1 VIITGCSSGI
11 GRAAAFHF
19 ARNGF
24 AVVATVRQE
33 YELMILQAELHQAS
47 VHTLV
52 SKCDITSE
60 EDAKRLIETTHE
72 RFGRVDVLI
81 NNAGFGRFGGVEI
94 VSDDEA
100 RAQLEVNTIAP
111 MRLAQLVLPIMREQG
126 RGRIINISSVAGRVV
141 LPWGGWYSASKFAL
155 EALTDALR
163 LECKP
168 FNIHVVSVLAGSV
181 RSAFTKN
188 VYLSPPERVS
198 LPLYNR
204 IHEHAVARR
213 SKPRPGAWDVERMA
227 KLLFHIA
234 TTRRPRTRYVT
245 TSVAKVAV
253 FLRNILP
260 DRLWDI
266 FILRAYGAH
275 SILKNPAK

>member
-1 VIITGCSSGI
+1 MIITGCSSGI
-11 GRAAAFHF
+11 GRAAVFHF

-33 YELMILQAELHQAS
+33 YELMVLQAELHQAS
-47 VHTLV
+47 VYTLV
-52 SKCDITSE
+52 KRCDVTNAQDISQ
-60 EDAKRLIETTHE
+60 LIETTRE
-72 RFGRVDVLI
+72 RFGRIDVLI

-94 VSDDEA
+94 VSVDEA

-111 MRLAQLVLPIMREQG
+111 MRLAQLVMPIMREQG
-126 RGRIINISSVAGRVV
+126 GGRIINVSSVAGRVV

-168 FNIHVVSVLAGSV
+168 FDIHVVSVLSGSV

-188 VYLSPPERVS
+188 VYLSPPERVN
-198 LPLYNR
+198 LPLYQQV
-204 IHEHAVARR
+204 HEHAVARR
-213 SKPRPGAWDVERMA
+213 SKPRPGAWDAERMA
-227 KLLFHIA
+227 RLLFHIA
-234 TTRRPRTRYVT
+234 TTRRPRPRYVT
-245 TSVAKVAV
+245 TAVAKVAV
-253 FLRNILP
+253 FLRKFLP
-260 DRLWDI
+260 DRLWDR

-275 SILKNPAK
+275 SILKKPVK